1 LYESVGRLW
10 WPPVPC
16 VNPLIEV
23 SAVRN
28 VPLRMS
34 ALAAAVMLLMTACS
48 DGDGGSEGE
57 QAASVNGETITV
69 QQVQDRYQAMTQGS
83 QLSQQVYDNPAM
95 QDQLKAQILSQLI
108 QVQLLRQGADELGVE
123 VGDAEIDEQ
132 RYRIE
137 QRLSGQGTSLQD
149 EMERQGMSE
158 EDLRQELEALA
169 LQDAVAADLASGD
182 DITDEEVRT
191 YFEENTAQFHTA
203 QVRLLTTGSEED
215 AQQALQRLQD
225 GDDFATVSEEL
236 GSGRSTTEA
245 QELTKA
251 SLEQS
256 TPELASAVFEE
267 AEVGGFAGPVQAQQQ
282 WYVVEVQQR
291 TEPELSEV
299 EGQIREQLSNQQQ
312 STQLDQWL
320 TEQAQQADITV
331 AERYGTW
338 DPYTRKVTPD
348 TAPQGSGSAGSGSG
362 SGGSGSGSGG
372 SGGSGSGQ

>member
-48 DGDGGSEGE
+48 DGEGGSEGE

-320 TEQAQQADITV
+320 TEQAQQADVTV

-372 SGGSGSGQ
+372 SGSGQ

>member
-320 TEQAQQADITV
+320 TEQAQQADVTV

>member
-1 LYESVGRLW
+1 
-10 WPPVPC
+10 
-16 VNPLIEV
+16 
-23 SAVRN
+23 VRN

>member
-169 LQDAVAADLASGD
+169 LQDAVAAELASGD
-182 DITDEEVRT
+182 DITDEEVRS